1 MTMSFTCIIFVSIMS
16 VHSRV
21 CSAASHLAAVIL
33 CQADVSLTSNF
44 ALSPSSQIL
53 LASYLCY
60 STIAEYL
67 RIRSISLQLQLD
79 YSSFMLTL
87 WTLFIHLLGSFVFQF
102 LMTLVY
108 RGPLNSVPRGEFCHN
123 SSPMTFVRSGT
134 CSTSLH
140 HQRELLTQLSILW
153 EKLLT
158 TNTICILSHSIDNNQ
173 KLILAMNLFNI
184 STICV

>member
-1 MTMSFTCIIFVSIMS
+1 MPRTWCVWRVNFNFLRVLKDIKVHSSRSGFSLVHESFVSFSLISMYEWLLIFTFQVKWLIISIPKFKWYLFPCLCRLHVIIFVSIMS

-67 RIRSISLQLQLD
+67 RIRSISLQL
-79 YSSFMLTL
+79 
-87 WTLFIHLLGSFVFQF
+87 
-102 LMTLVY
+102 
-108 RGPLNSVPRGEFCHN
+108 
-123 SSPMTFVRSGT
+123 
-134 CSTSLH
+134 
-140 HQRELLTQLSILW
+140 
-153 EKLLT
+153 
-158 TNTICILSHSIDNNQ
+158 
-173 KLILAMNLFNI
+173 
-184 STICV
+184 